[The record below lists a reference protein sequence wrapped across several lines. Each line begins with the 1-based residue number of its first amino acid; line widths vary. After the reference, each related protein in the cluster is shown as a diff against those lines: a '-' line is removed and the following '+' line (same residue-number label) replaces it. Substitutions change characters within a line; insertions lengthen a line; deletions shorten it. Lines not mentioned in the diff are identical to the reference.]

1 VFFEI
6 IDTQDQIQ
14 DTGKIEAPLWWKY
27 SFKDVRFRYIAEEE
41 VIKGIDL
48 EVQSG
53 QTVAIVG
60 STGAGKSTIINL
72 LNRFYEINSGTICI
86 DKENIENYTSIPRKQ
101 IAVFYKMCFYLLIPF
116 TISH

>member
-14 DTGKIEAPLWWKY
+14 DTGKLKH
-27 SFKDVRFRYIAEEE
+27 RYLLEILVLRTFVSAIADEE

-53 QTVAIVG
+53 QTIAIVG

-72 LNRFYEINSGTICI
+72 LNRFYDVARRFVSIMKISKTI
-86 DKENIENYTSIPRKQ
+86 P
-101 IAVFYKMCFYLLIPF
+101 
-116 TISH
+116 